1 MTQAYGLIGYPLEHS
16 FSERF
21 FTEKFAREGIHNAV
35 YRLHPLPD
43 LSGFRDLLHNTPG
56 LRGLNVTIPHKV
68 TVVSLLDELDD
79 TARVIGAV
87 NTIAID
93 AQGRTKGYNTD
104 AFGFLESLFRWIPD
118 IPQRPLPA
126 LVFGSGGASRAVRYG
141 LDQLGISH
149 TLVSRKPE
157 KEGIDYAALPEWLSA
172 HPDALLINTTPVGM
186 YPDAAAC
193 LPLPWAMV
201 GSGHFVYDL
210 IYNPAETLLLQRAR
224 RQGASVKNGLDMLIL
239 QAERAWHIW
248 QHA

>member
-1 MTQAYGLIGYPLEHS
+1 MTQAYGLIGYPLGHS

-21 FTEKFAREGIHNAV
+21 FTEKFAREGIRNAV
-35 YRLHPLPD
+35 YRLYPLPD
-43 LSGFRDLLHNTPG
+43 LSGFRDLLRNTPG

-68 TVVSLLDELDD
+68 AVVPLLDELDE
-79 TARVIGAV
+79 TARFIGAV
-87 NTIAID
+87 NTITVD

-104 AFGFLESLFRWIPD
+104 AHGFLVSLERWIPD
-118 IPQRPLPA
+118 LRQRPLPA
-126 LVFGSGGASRAVRYG
+126 LVFGSGGASRAVRYAF
-141 LDQLGISH
+141 DQLGVPH
-149 TLVSRKPE
+149 TVVSRGPE
-157 KEGIDYAALPEWLSA
+157 KNAMDYAALPGWLSG

-186 YPDAAAC
+186 HPDAAAC